1 VEGDSRQRD
10 IMNMIEPEYISELKK
25 YGAGDPT
32 ESDIKALENE
42 LFDGPDRAAAI
53 VLGALAEKAIVKL
66 LSLNM
71 KDDANGAFGTK
82 IAMAYSR
89 GLFGRQ
95 TEKDLTII
103 RHLRNQFAHSRK
115 PIEFTTQVV
124 RKCCDELTYPDAP
137 GVHVPFNL
145 VSKVSDHRLEDA
157 ADKSHPRTRYFIS
170 VHEITQRIYFI
181 RSGDEL
187 DPRNHLL

>member
-1 VEGDSRQRD
+1 MVEA
-10 IMNMIEPEYISELKK
+10 EYILELKK

-32 ESDIKALENE
+32 KSDIEALEKE
-42 LFDGPDRAAAI
+42 LYDGPDRAAAI
-53 VLGALAEKAIVKL
+53 VLGALAEKAVVKL
-66 LSLNM
+66 LSQSIKEEDIKGN
-71 KDDANGAFGTK
+71 FGTK

-89 GLFGRQ
+89 ELFGWQ

-115 PIEFTTQVV
+115 PIEFVTPIVKQ
-124 RKCCDELTYPDAP
+124 CCDELTYPDAP
-137 GVHVPFNL
+137 GVHVPFDYVN
-145 VSKVSDHRLEDA
+145 KVADHLLEDA
-157 ADKSHPRTRYFIS
+157 ADKSQPRTRYFIS
-170 VHEITQRIYFI
+170 VHEIAQRIYFI